1 MSKDGNGQ
9 GVKALEKC
17 ICSNFPNIRVRGMK
31 DSSHAL
37 EMTIQNTSFYLSGPM
52 NWSRRTVLKEKQN
65 LLTVDLENDLISE
78 KKRVTISGTI
88 PKNDE
93 WNNKSD
99 NINSQIMDMFK
110 KPNIDFI
117 VNSIFNPKK
126 HLNISK
132 QHLNK

>member
-1 MSKDGNGQ
+1 
-9 GVKALEKC
+9 
-17 ICSNFPNIRVRGMK
+17 MK

-99 NINSQIMDMFK
+99 NINIQIMDMCK

-126 HLNISK
+126 TSEY
-132 QHLNK
+132 